1 MREKWLRNCAPER
14 STSIIPTGIPM
25 HPSAATSN
33 PATARNMPIGEFT
46 SSWRPRGSWGTAL
59 PERAIA
65 IDVATLERQTALTS
79 GDVHNDVAH
88 DFSALDDLV
97 RLGDGLKRQ
106 TA

>member
-25 HPSAATSN
+25 RPSAATSN

-46 SSWRPRGSWGTAL
+46 SSWRPRGSWDTAQ
-59 PERAIA
+59 PERVSGLRASGK
-65 IDVATLERQTALTS
+65 TALTS
-79 GDVHNDVAH
+79 GDVHDDVAH

-97 RLGDGLKRQ
+97 RRGHGLKWQ
-106 TA
+106 A